1 MGTVHS
7 LTPDDIVKQKTVPMF
22 SFLRFLVKEEEKEC
36 ELQSMRLPQ
45 SFHSFAMTNSNTKD
59 VGIRMLRDGP
69 LTSFEIVDF
78 DTFL

>member
-36 ELQSMRLPQ
+36 GR
-45 SFHSFAMTNSNTKD
+45 
-59 VGIRMLRDGP
+59 
-69 LTSFEIVDF
+69 
-78 DTFL
+78 